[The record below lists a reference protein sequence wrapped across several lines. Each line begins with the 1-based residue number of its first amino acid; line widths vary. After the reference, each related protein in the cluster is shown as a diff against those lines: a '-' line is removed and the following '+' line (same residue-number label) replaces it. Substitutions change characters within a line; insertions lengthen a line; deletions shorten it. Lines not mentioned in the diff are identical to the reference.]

1 MRYRDPVR
9 RRFNHS
15 LFAAAVL
22 LAACASP
29 SSTPT
34 SSQAPPSVGD
44 PTAVATPTP
53 TIAPA
58 EPAWR
63 ELTLSGDT
71 PPAREDHTWTV
82 TSDFQTA
89 YLFGGRTLQGGALG
103 DLWAY
108 DLEDDTWSLV
118 TDDGPPI
125 RFGHNAAWVDGV
137 GLVIFAGQA
146 GATFYNDL
154 WAYDPDAN
162 AWQQL
167 PSAGAVPDARYGS
180 CAAVGPDGRFWI
192 SHGFTHSGQRFA
204 DTAAYD
210 FTTSMWTDETPVGD
224 APVERCLHGCWWTED
239 DVFVLYAGQTNGTTA
254 LGDLW
259 WLSVGERPGQN
270 TWTEVE
276 LGANAPPPRNLYAAT
291 RWEDAVT
298 FVFGGQGLDGGAL
311 SDMWV
316 LGTGTASPD
325 QTPGQGPPG
334 RWGAELVA
342 DPDRRRLLLFGGR
355 DGDAAFGDLWELFL
369 GGGG

>member
-1 MRYRDPVR
+1 
-9 RRFNHS
+9 
-15 LFAAAVL
+15 VL
-22 LAACASP
+22 LAATLLVAGCASP
-29 SSTPT
+29 STTPT
-34 SSQAPPSVGD
+34 TSPAPPSVSE
-44 PTAVATPTP
+44 PTPVATPTP

-58 EPAWR
+58 VPAWR
-63 ELTLSGDT
+63 ELAPSGDT
-71 PPAREDHTWTV
+71 PEAREDHTWTV

-108 DLEDDTWSLV
+108 DLEDNAWTLV
-118 TDDGPPI
+118 TDDGPPV

-146 GATFYNDL
+146 RATFYNDL
-154 WAYDPDAN
+154 WAFDPAAGTWDELPASGDA
-162 AWQQL
+162 
-167 PSAGAVPDARYGS
+167 PVPRYGS
-180 CAAVGPDGRFWI
+180 CAALGPDGRLWI
-192 SHGFTHSGQRFA
+192 SHGFTQEGQRFS
-204 DTAAYD
+204 DTRAYD

-276 LGANAPPPRNLYAAT
+276 LGDNAPPPRNLYASARLDGAT
-291 RWEDAVT
+291 G
-298 FVFGGQGLDGGAL
+298 VFGGQALDGSALDDMWWLNGRAGLDSTEGER
-311 SDMWV
+311 
-316 LGTGTASPD
+316 
-325 QTPGQGPPG
+325 PPA
-334 RWGAELVA
+334 RWGAELIMA
-342 DPDRRRLLLFGGR
+342 DADQTRLLLFGGR
-355 DGDAAFGDLWELFL
+355 DEDTAFGDLWELFR